1 MHAACGYNR
10 RMKILAFETS
20 GEAGSV
26 AVRCGLETHSLVLET
41 GPAQSATVLQR
52 VSKLLADAS
61 CRVGDL
67 TGSPSA
73 PDPAHLPTET
83 WLRPGP
89 GAGDGGRNRSGA
101 GRHARCA
108 GGSGRRQDRRRGNR
122 RTDGRALLGGFHCL
136 GGMPVA
142 NWPPGCIAP
151 ADWTIPATDSPL
163 IGIGSAF
170 RVHAGALEEGLRAR
184 FSTILDDRSPAAE
197 DVAALAARR
206 LVEQPALDPALA
218 SPVYVRN
225 KVASTTAER
234 LAQGGRA

>member
-1 MHAACGYNR
+1 
-10 RMKILAFETS
+10 MKILAFETS

-26 AVRCGLETHSLVLET
+26 ALRCGLETHSLVLET
-41 GPAQSATVLQR
+41 DRPSRPPCSSGS
-52 VSKLLADAS
+52 AS
-61 CRVGDL
+61 CWPMPAVELAIL

-73 PDPAHLPTET
+73 RTRHIYRTET

-89 GAGDGGRNRSGA
+89 GAGDGAGIGCA

-108 GGSGRRQDRRRGNR
+108 GGTGRRRIVVAAIDARMGELW
-122 RTDGRALLGGFHCL
+122 AGFHCL

-170 RVHAGALEEGLRAR
+170 RFHAGALEEGLRAR
-184 FSTILDDRSPAAE
+184 FRRFSMI
-197 DVAALAARR
+197 AR
-206 LVEQPALDPALA
+206 LPL
-218 SPVYVRN
+218 
-225 KVASTTAER
+225 KM
-234 LAQGGRA
+234 